1 MDRNSC
7 LNYFQAFPFWEHMTE
22 EDQDF
27 LLDNIRE
34 LHYPAGAAF
43 DDKHDAKRKQQDVSC
58 HAAAFHHAQNR
69 LNHIQL
75 PNVQMR
81 TAIK

>member
-22 EDQDF
+22 EDRNF

-34 LHYPAGAAF
+34 LHYPAGAA
-43 DDKHDAKRKQQDVSC
+43 
-58 HAAAFHHAQNR
+58 
-69 LNHIQL
+69 IQSEERQCWEL
-75 PNVQMR
+75 FFF
-81 TAIK
+81 

>member
-27 LLDNIRE
+27 LLDNITR
-34 LHYPAGAAF
+34 LSIRNTTLQLVIHASPTNNTPLIA
-43 DDKHDAKRKQQDVSC
+43 VS
-58 HAAAFHHAQNR
+58 F
-69 LNHIQL
+69 
-75 PNVQMR
+75 
-81 TAIK
+81 

>member
-22 EDQDF
+22 EDQNF

-34 LHYPAGAAF
+34 LHYPAGAAIQSEERQCLGTLF
-43 DDKHDAKRKQQDVSC
+43 LLKGSSPCLSTVRSGKRGYPVPFKGQ
-58 HAAAFHHAQNR
+58 
-69 LNHIQL
+69 
-75 PNVQMR
+75 
-81 TAIK
+81 

>member
-34 LHYPAGAAF
+34 LHYPAGAAIQSEERQCLGN
-43 DDKHDAKRKQQDVSC
+43 DMYPESWT
-58 HAAAFHHAQNR
+58 
-69 LNHIQL
+69 HIYM
-75 PNVQMR
+75 N
-81 TAIK
+81 